1 VRLIKKIPILFIL
14 WLLYSCGSSD
24 KKETCGSAW
33 VGGEIVNPN
42 LRYVVISHNRDVLD
56 TVPLNE
62 RNFFHFK
69 IDQVDPG
76 IYFISHF
83 EYQAFHLEPGDSLML
98 RVNTI
103 EFDES
108 LTYSGRGAE
117 KNNFLMELFLLN
129 EQVDELL
136 PSYYNL
142 SPQEFEGKMD
152 SIRTERYQR
161 FEEFQATTDVSK
173 SFISVAEASID
184 YSIYSKKELYIS
196 ANAAKQQFDESIS
209 IPEEFYAFRKEY
221 DFGNEMLRNYY
232 PYYRCIEYYIDNLAY
247 DSYKSK
253 SNFHRQSFTHNY
265 HKLEII
271 DSLITNDSLRNS
283 LLRTS
288 IVRYLVNGNNAA
300 EESQILNAFKEY
312 NNNPGD
318 IKDITK
324 LAEASMQLAPGNPI
338 PNVMLLST
346 ENTAKDLHTIIKR
359 PTVFYFW
366 SSRSISHYK
375 SVHTRAS
382 ELRSKFPEFNFI
394 GVNIDDHFKK
404 WRRIVTSSGYNFQYE
419 YQFDSFDEAKE
430 KLLLNNVKKT
440 MIVDG
445 NGMIINGNTNLFG
458 LDIEQQ
464 LLAYLNQ

>member
-1 VRLIKKIPILFIL
+1 
-14 WLLYSCGSSD
+14 
-24 KKETCGSAW
+24 
-33 VGGEIVNPN
+33 
-42 LRYVVISHNRDVLD
+42 
-56 TVPLNE
+56 
-62 RNFFHFK
+62 
-69 IDQVDPG
+69 
-76 IYFISHF
+76 
-83 EYQAFHLEPGDSLML
+83 
-98 RVNTI
+98 
-103 EFDES
+103 
-108 LTYSGRGAE
+108 
-117 KNNFLMELFLLN
+117 
-129 EQVDELL
+129 
-136 PSYYNL
+136 
-142 SPQEFEGKMD
+142 
-152 SIRTERYQR
+152 
-161 FEEFQATTDVSK
+161 
-173 SFISVAEASID
+173 
-184 YSIYSKKELYIS
+184 
-196 ANAAKQQFDESIS
+196 
-209 IPEEFYAFRKEY
+209 
-221 DFGNEMLRNYY
+221 
-232 PYYRCIEYYIDNLAY
+232 
-247 DSYKSK
+247 
-253 SNFHRQSFTHNY
+253 
-265 HKLEII
+265 
-271 DSLITNDSLRNS
+271 
-283 LLRTS
+283 
-288 IVRYLVNGNNAA
+288 LVNGNNAA